1 MKMLERAKKVNLP
14 NKGWVLRKLTKNH
27 EELLMKL
34 DLVPNAE
41 QDVKES
47 KVQSSKSA

>member
-1 MKMLERAKKVNLP
+1 MVILLIDVSILSF
-14 NKGWVLRKLTKNH
+14 
-27 EELLMKL
+27 LMKL